1 MLHDDVAKDTGKV
14 IPDQRVALYR
24 DRHGELH
31 ALSSVCTHM
40 ACDVGW
46 NDQDK
51 VWDCPCHGSRFS
63 PAGDVLRGP
72 AARPLPRVDIPEDPA
87 KPP

>member
-1 MLHDDVAKDTGKV
+1 MPHDDVANDTGKV
-14 IPDQRVALYR
+14 LPTLRVALYR
-24 DRHGELH
+24 DPGGELH

-46 NDQDK
+46 NDQEK

-63 PAGDVLRGP
+63 PAGDVIRGP
-72 AARPLPRVDIPEDPA
+72 AARPLPKVGVPG
-87 KPP
+87 

>member
-1 MLHDDVAKDTGKV
+1 MPHDDVANDTGKV
-14 IPDQRVALYR
+14 LPGLRVALYR
-24 DRHGELH
+24 DSGGELH

-46 NDQDK
+46 NDQEK

-63 PAGDVLRGP
+63 PAGDVIRGP
-72 AARPLPRVDIPEDPA
+72 AARPLPKVEVPG
-87 KPP
+87 